1 MASCRTPRPRSS
13 SGLPAALLVFL
24 GLLSAL
30 NTGSCDEQVPLILW
44 TSEGVSYPR
53 QSPPTGGH
61 IVGQQ
66 QLATYLENALNV
78 GPRNVV
84 LFLQDKMSVEDFTM
98 YGGAFGNKQD
108 SVFPNL
114 EGALMSSSSP
124 LVLPAVSWPASNAV
138 IGQLQDQLETS
149 PLYMDPETLSQL
161 RLNASSPALLVFRL
175 PYGVGADLMSAKEIL
190 SGNDEVI
197 GQVLSIMKTQSV
209 PYTAIYTALRPSREA
224 ASLSMEAG
232 VGGGRSLLQARG
244 GHRERERERQ
254 QRIKEKAEIYGPV
267 EFKEGDDTC
276 ILLWAKGLSVSILRS
291 GRWEDHD
298 LTPSTF
304 GEGVSPKLHGSSC
317 DTTRAKLVLSYENV
331 LGHRSFKLIFAMS
344 QRLYKVSARRWFTL
358 DAVELEYD
366 GTKATFNGSRNVY
379 APAEYS
385 YRCESVT
392 SFRWPLLV
400 PRSSKDPA
408 NQWRV
413 SFEDLQIQGFNVSGG
428 EFSYASD
435 CAGFFSAGIWMGLMT
450 SLLMVLVLTY
460 GLHMIMQLHTM
471 DRFDD
476 PKGPA
481 ISVPLTE

>member
-1 MASCRTPRPRSS
+1 MATARMLHLYRVSAS
-13 SGLPAALLVFL
+13 LAVVFL
-24 GLLSAL
+24 LLNVI
-30 NTGSCDEQVPLILW
+30 NTGTCDEQVPLMLW
-44 TSEGVSYPR
+44 TSEGISLPS
-53 QSPPTGGH
+53 QSPPTAGH
-61 IVGQQ
+61 IVGGE
-66 QLATYLENALNV
+66 QLGSYLEKALNM
-78 GPRNVV
+78 GPRNVL
-84 LFLQDKMSVEDFTM
+84 LFLQDKMSIEDFTM

-114 EGALMSSSSP
+114 EGALMSSPSP

-175 PYGVGADLMSAKEIL
+175 PYGTGADLMSAKEIL
-190 SGNDEVI
+190 SGNDDVI

-224 ASLSMEAG
+224 ASLSLEAG
-232 VGGGRSLLQARG
+232 LGGGRSLLQARG
-244 GHRERERERQ
+244 GHKERERERERQ
-254 QRIKEKAEIYGPV
+254 RMIKDKAGVYSPV
-267 EFKEGDDTC
+267 EFKEGEDTC
-276 ILLWAKGLSVSILRS
+276 ILLWATTLSVSILRG

-317 DTTRAKLVLSYENV
+317 DLTRSRLVLNYESV

-344 QRLYKVSARRWFTL
+344 QRHYQVSARRWFTL

-366 GTKATFNGSRNVY
+366 GTKATFNGSRNIY

-392 SFRWPLLV
+392 SFRWPVLV
-400 PRSSKDPA
+400 PHSAKDPA

-413 SFEDLQIQGFNVSGG
+413 SFEDFQIQGFNVTGG
-428 EFSYASD
+428 DFSYASD
-435 CAGFFSAGIWMGLMT
+435 CAGFFTPGIWMGLMT
-450 SLLMVLVLTY
+450 SFLMVLVLTY
-460 GLHMIMQLHTM
+460 GLHMIMQLRTM

-481 ISVPLTE
+481 ISVPQTE